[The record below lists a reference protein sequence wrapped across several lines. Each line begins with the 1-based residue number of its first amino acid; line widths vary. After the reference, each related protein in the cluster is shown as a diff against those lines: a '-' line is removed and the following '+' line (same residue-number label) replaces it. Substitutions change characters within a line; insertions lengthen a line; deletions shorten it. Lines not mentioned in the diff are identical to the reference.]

1 MNRVV
6 AAGRTSF
13 NPFRSKSTPPLPAYA
28 ENISADAIR
37 RYSPHINNTSGEN
50 NSVSMHKNSVSVAN
64 HSVVMEQLD
73 NKLNMLRKTSSGQLL

>member
-37 RYSPHINNTSGEN
+37 RYSPHIDTSGVN
-50 NSVSMHKNSVSVAN
+50 NSVSMHKNSVSIAN